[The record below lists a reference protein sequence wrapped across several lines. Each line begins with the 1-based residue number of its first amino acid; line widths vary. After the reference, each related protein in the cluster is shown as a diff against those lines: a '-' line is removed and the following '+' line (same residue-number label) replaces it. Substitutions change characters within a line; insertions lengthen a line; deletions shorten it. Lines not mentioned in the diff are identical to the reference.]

1 MFFRNI
7 RKGWE
12 MGKAVRR
19 IVMRDKS
26 LMFYPIV
33 AVILSIIS
41 FLIIFGIGLISAFI
55 ISDSNISNFSFYAIV
70 IFSIF
75 IAYISIEFVFIYV
88 NIALLIAFKNFI
100 KNKKIRM
107 WDSFKVAKKYK
118 KNILKWA
125 IFYSILI
132 MILNVIE
139 SRFGGVAQIIIG
151 FIGSFAISVATFFV
165 VPVIL
170 EKNIGPISAI
180 KESIN
185 IIYHKFGQ
193 TFGGIAFIDLYSFIF
208 VIIGIAIIF
217 GSLILLGSIFVML
230 LISIIIGSIFLI
242 YGLIY
247 GATLRNIFKL
257 IIYDYANGKQLPKE
271 INEQTLLNS
280 IIKKGKKN
288 KNI

>member
-1 MFFRNI
+1 MFKNI

-12 MGKAVRR
+12 MGKAIRK
-19 IVMRDKS
+19 IVMKDKS
-26 LMFYPIV
+26 LMFYPMV

-41 FLIIFGIGLISAFI
+41 FLIIFGIGLGSAFI
-55 ISDSNISNFSFYAIV
+55 ISGSNITNFSFYAIV

-88 NIALLIAFKNFI
+88 NIALLIAFKKFI
-100 KNKKIRM
+100 KNKRIKM
-107 WDSFKVAKKYK
+107 WDSFKEAKKFR

-125 IFYSILI
+125 IFYSLI
-132 MILNVIE
+132 IMVLNVIE
-139 SRFGGVAQIIIG
+139 SEFGGIVRILIG
-151 FIGSFAISVATFFV
+151 FIGSLAISVATFFV

-170 EKNIGPISAI
+170 EKNVGPISAM

-217 GSLILLGSIFVML
+217 GSLILLGSIFVIL
-230 LISIIIGSIFLI
+230 SIFIVIWVIFLI

-247 GATLRNIFKL
+247 
-257 IIYDYANGKQLPKE
+257 
-271 INEQTLLNS
+271 
-280 IIKKGKKN
+280 
-288 KNI
+288 

>member
-1 MFFRNI
+1 MFRNI
-7 RKGWE
+7 RNGWK

-19 IVMRDKS
+19 IVMQDKS

-41 FLIIFGIGLISAFI
+41 FLIVFGIGLISAFI
-55 ISDSNISNFSFYAIV
+55 ISGSDISKSSFFAII

-75 IAYISIEFVFIYV
+75 IAYISIEFVSIYV
-88 NIALLIAFKNFI
+88 NIALLIAFKHFI
-100 KNKKIRM
+100 KKKKIKM
-107 WDSFKVAKKYK
+107 KDSFKETKKYG

-125 IFYSILI
+125 IFYSVLI
-132 MILNVIE
+132 MILNAIE
-139 SRFGGVAQIIIG
+139 SEFGGITRIIIG
-151 FIGSFAISVATFFV
+151 FIGSLAISAATFFV

-170 EKNIGPISAI
+170 EENIGPISAM

-217 GSLILLGSIFVML
+217 SSIILLSSVFAIL
-230 LISIIIGSIFLI
+230 LISIIIGIIFLI

-247 GATLRNIFKL
+247 GATLKNIFKL

-288 KNI
+288 NNI